1 MTKELLSNS
10 CDYDKGSP
18 EFISK
23 TEIKRII
30 MEAVRGR
37 LESDGATVAPVII
50 RRRLM
55 YDATTGQEWLIGP
68 ELEPVECEGPLIVE
82 GRHKMK
88 DLPNGNTVME
98 HPERTHLD
106 RAIYNAMTGRCE
118 RAFSPDDINV
128 LSAGSKSLIS
138 ALNQAGYEKG
148 GFELGQEMP
157 FFQFGDDRSEDGE
170 LPPTRLYLH
179 RTDLLSLQMV
189 ADLVNSGARPDYG
202 KLWVPYNQEG
212 PQRYRQ
218 DTLILGFSEYRDLKE
233 TIELL
238 RERFSWDD
246 GACIG
251 AGETL
256 YGLKVAGIPG
266 AYIGQTK
273 YGGDSFN
280 GEMTQYFEEAI
291 QRSCED
297 IKQPQTGE
305 VLTDEWL
312 DAMARK
318 TTDILGSIMSKNG
331 RTTHHALIDSDTTTD
346 LIKLAS
352 GVQ

>member
-1 MTKELLSNS
+1 MTQELLSNS
-10 CDYDKGSP
+10 CDYDTGSP

-37 LESDGATVAPVII
+37 LESDGVTVAPVII

-55 YDATTGQEWLIGP
+55 YDATTGEKWLRGS
-68 ELEPVECEGPLIVE
+68 ELKPVECEGSLILE
-82 GRHKMK
+82 GRRVTKV
-88 DLPNGNTVME
+88 LPNGDTVME
-98 HPERTHLD
+98 YSECMRLGHR
-106 RAIYNAMTGRCE
+106 IYDAMTGRCQ
-118 RAFSPDDINV
+118 RTFSPDDINILNTGV
-128 LSAGSKSLIS
+128 ESLVG
-138 ALNQAGYEKG
+138 ALDQAGYEKG
-148 GFELGQEMP
+148 VFELGQEIP
-157 FFQFGDDRSEDGE
+157 SFQFGDDRSEDGE

-202 KLWVPYNQEG
+202 KIWVPYNQGG

-218 DTLILGFSEYRDLKE
+218 DTLILGFSGYRDLKE

-246 GACIG
+246 GVCIG

-291 QRSCED
+291 QCSCED

-331 RTTHHALIDSDTTTD
+331 RTTHHALIDSDMTAD

-352 GVQ
+352 SVQ